1 MTEHMDMPEIQI
13 KPILIYDSECS
24 LCNRFAHS
32 IQKFETTSHIEIESL
47 HNDQLYSD
55 HPILSKESCEE
66 SVHLLLDEEHVLS
79 GPQVLEYL
87 IKLNPKIK
95 KISWLIESDAGQ
107 KAMNLFYNSAN
118 LYRESLLNR
127 CPKCKNK

>member
-1 MTEHMDMPEIQI
+1 MTEHMDMQEVEHS
-13 KPILIYDSECS
+13 PILIYDEECS

-32 IQKFETTSHIEIESL
+32 ITKFESTSHIQIESL
-47 HNDQLYSD
+47 HNETLYID
-55 HPILSKESCEE
+55 HPALSKEACQLE
-66 SVHLLLDEEHVLS
+66 VHLLIDDEHILAGS
-79 GPQVLEYL
+79 QVLEYL
-87 IKLNPKIK
+87 IKLNPKIRK
-95 KISWLIESDAGQ
+95 LSWLIESDAGQ